1 MSIIKFITNFFSHL
15 KSLFFS
21 GLFTIIPIAATA
33 FFINFAYHMM
43 STIIRPLKALE
54 PHFLQQIP
62 GSEFVLVMILIV
74 AIGILL
80 KGFITHSILHYFER
94 LIVKIPL
101 VRIIYSSSKI
111 LVDFFKLSDKKKA
124 MERKVV
130 LIHYPRKGQFHLA
143 FLLESAEDSYQQ
155 LIPESQ
161 RYVSNEKFYKVFMP
175 HSPNPTT
182 GYFFILPESDIIHTD
197 ISFEEALRTLVSC
210 GLTTPE
216 SIKAPVNKTP
226 PLA

>member
-1 MSIIKFITNFFSHL
+1 MKIFTPFIRFFSTV

-21 GLFTIIPIAATA
+21 GLFTIIPIAATG
-33 FFINFAYHMM
+33 FFINFAYHFV
-43 STIIRPLKALE
+43 SNAARPLRNLE
-54 PHFLQQIP
+54 PLFLQCIP
-62 GSEFVLVMILIV
+62 GFEFLLIMLLI
-74 AIGILL
+74 IGIGIVL
-80 KGFITHSILHYFER
+80 KIFIAHTIFHYFER

-111 LVDFFKLSDKKKA
+111 FVDFFKLSDKKKA

-143 FLLESAEDSYQQ
+143 FLLESAEDTYQK
-155 LIPESQ
+155 LIPQHQ
-161 RYVSNEKFYKVFMP
+161 RYVTDEKFYKVFMP

-197 ISFEEALRTLVSC
+197 ISFEEAIKTLVSC
-210 GLTTPE
+210 GLITPE
-216 SIKAPVNKTP
+216 SIKPTP
-226 PLA
+226 DQPNNHE

>member
-1 MSIIKFITNFFSHL
+1 MNFFKPVTHFFAHL
-15 KSLFFS
+15 KSLFLS
-21 GLFTIIPIAATA
+21 GLFTMIPIAATL
-33 FFINFAYHMM
+33 FFINFAYHLV
-43 STIIRPLKALE
+43 SRIILPLRTLE
-54 PHFLQQIP
+54 PAFLQQVP
-62 GSEFVLVMILIV
+62 GSEFVLVMLMIV
-74 AIGILL
+74 VFGILL
-80 KGFITHSILHYFER
+80 KIFIAHTVLHYLEY

-143 FLLESAEDSYQQ
+143 FLLESAEQTYQK
-155 LIPESQ
+155 LIPEHQ
-161 RYVSNEKFYKVFMP
+161 RYATPDEKFYKVFMP

-182 GYFFILPESDIIHTD
+182 GFFFILPESDIIHTD
-197 ISFEEALRTLVSC
+197 ISFEEAIKTLISC

-216 SIKAPVNKTP
+216 SIKPISDVHHR
-226 PLA
+226 